1 MVEDLYIIRSR
12 WRVERKSRQAAGAKL
27 RGCASF
33 LNPAFA
39 CKNRRDVMGFENLM
53 LGVGIS
59 VAQLVLGLILAMG
72 SVYLGIRM
80 FDKLTDGIDEM
91 KELQKGNVAVAILL
105 GAIIFSIANVV
116 EGGVSGLTGS
126 IVPGLTLVELAAALL
141 IGVVNLLVGV
151 VLAILSIY
159 VAISILDKMTVDIDE
174 FKELKRGNVA
184 IAIIMAAV
192 LFAVSFVIRGAVVSM
207 ASALSP
213 QSVAAA
219 LGWA

>member
-1 MVEDLYIIRSR
+1 M
-12 WRVERKSRQAAGAKL
+12 
-27 RGCASF
+27 
-33 LNPAFA
+33 
-39 CKNRRDVMGFENLM
+39 M